1 MPSLAKSQDK
11 ISEKKKTEDTFSI
24 FPTFS
29 CLLIIDINH
38 TFSPT
43 KAYLQVQASNVQQRQ
58 DKIPPQKGTVLTEK
72 PHDRNEIE
80 SDELNSTKFPDIVKG
95 MDGLAQEAG

>member
-11 ISEKKKTEDTFSI
+11 ISERKTEDTFSI

-43 KAYLQVQASNVQQRQ
+43 KAYLQVQASNAQQRQ

-80 SDELNSTKFPDIVKG
+80 LDKLGSTKFPDIVKG
-95 MDGLAQEAG
+95 MDGLAQEVG

>member
-1 MPSLAKSQDK
+1 
-11 ISEKKKTEDTFSI
+11 
-24 FPTFS
+24 
-29 CLLIIDINH
+29 
-38 TFSPT
+38 
-43 KAYLQVQASNVQQRQ
+43 VQQRQ

-95 MDGLAQEAG
+95 VDGLAQEVG